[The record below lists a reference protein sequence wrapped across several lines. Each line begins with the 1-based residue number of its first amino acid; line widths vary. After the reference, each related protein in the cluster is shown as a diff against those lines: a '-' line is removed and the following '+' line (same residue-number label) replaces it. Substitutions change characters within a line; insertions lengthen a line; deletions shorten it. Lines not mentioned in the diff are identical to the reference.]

1 MNLEGDK
8 LCEFVR
14 AEQAIARDERIRI
27 SQEKKEARIAAIEDE
42 ERIVAKAEK
51 ERMAAIEDVE
61 RIAAKEERARIAT
74 TEEAEKIRQHEK
86 DVLRIQAESDR
97 IRSQETSMSHVM
109 NDSAY
114 RHRNSGRSPKLPV
127 FCDGKDDMDAY
138 LQRFERYAENEGWE
152 DGCYGTYLG
161 TLLSGKA
168 LEVYSRL
175 PASEAKDYYKLK
187 EALLIHYQ
195 LTQEDYRKK
204 FHSGTQTS
212 METASQYLARLEHFF
227 DNWIRL
233 SRIEESFEELR
244 ELILVE
250 KFLHSCPRELA
261 LFIRE
266 RSPSDKKQLLE
277 LAKIFTSARAAVGG
291 SNKPQQSNRDAEVRP
306 NNQPIPNRSNNE
318 SHWNQDPGKGL
329 CYLCRQPGHRAIS
342 CPTGRP
348 RRYDDRMRQPVQG
361 HAACLMEEQDCDSFP
376 IIGGGCSLEREDLP
390 LMKGWMGDQ
399 EITVLRD
406 TGCTGVMIR
415 AELVNPSQYTGINQR
430 LMSITSRMEEFPAA
444 WIQIDTPVFVGQVH
458 ALCLPNP
465 ICDLIIG
472 NIPGVH
478 PEILG
483 SSGRYMVQGEDV
495 ELTDVKSYEK
505 DVDTSTDLDVNENGE
520 IRKPVQEILIKDGQE
535 VIGGAVQTREGCIR
549 ETHQTSLLPRP
560 SSKNEKNMGAASLLI
575 LYFFLCIS

>member
-27 SQEKKEARIAAIEDE
+27 SQEKKDARLAAIEDE

-51 ERMAAIEDVE
+51 ERMAAIEDDE

-74 TEEAEKIRQHEK
+74 TEEAEKIRQHDK

-97 IRSQETSMSHVM
+97 IRSQETNMSHVM

-114 RHRNSGRSPKLPV
+114 RHRNSGHSPKLPV

-138 LQRFERYAENEGWE
+138 LQSFERYAENEGWE

-187 EALLIHYQ
+187 EVLIIHYQ

-212 METASQYLARLEHFF
+212 METASQHLARLEHFF

-261 LFIRE
+261 LFTRE

-277 LAKIFTSARAAVGG
+277 LAKMFTSARAAVGG

-306 NNQPIPNRSNNE
+306 NNQPIPNLSNNE

-361 HAACLMEEQDCDSFP
+361 HAACFMEEQDCDSFP
-376 IIGGGCSLEREDLP
+376 IIGGGCSLERENLP
-390 LMKGWMGDQ
+390 LMKGWVGDQ

-406 TGCTGVMIR
+406 TGCTG
-415 AELVNPSQYTGINQR
+415 G
-430 LMSITSRMEEFPAA
+430 
-444 WIQIDTPVFVGQVH
+444 D
-458 ALCLPNP
+458 
-465 ICDLIIG
+465 D
-472 NIPGVH
+472 
-478 PEILG
+478 
-483 SSGRYMVQGEDV
+483 
-495 ELTDVKSYEK
+495 
-505 DVDTSTDLDVNENGE
+505 
-520 IRKPVQEILIKDGQE
+520 
-535 VIGGAVQTREGCIR
+535 
-549 ETHQTSLLPRP
+549 
-560 SSKNEKNMGAASLLI
+560 
-575 LYFFLCIS
+575 